1 ADRAAQDFRERYGGT
16 LKKAVEIFDSG
27 ITDALAFLA
36 FPIEHHRKIATTNPI
51 EHLNRE
57 IRRRTRSIGIFPS
70 ETSAL
75 RIITM
80 ILIEQREDWMTER
93 RYMSPESLELVLA
106 T

>member
-1 ADRAAQDFRERYGGT
+1 MGARRG
-16 LKKAVEIFDSG
+16 
-27 ITDALAFLA
+27 LA

-70 ETSAL
+70 VDSAV

-80 ILIEQREDWMTER
+80 ILIEQSEDWMTGK
-93 RYMSPESLELVLA
+93 RYMSPESLELVMQ